1 MVDAIK
7 LKGDK
12 CESLES
18 LESGQLSCGRQHIL
32 LTFDSIVNNAISYP
46 NHVLVLVLLLLYVF
60 LFRKRMGK

>member
-46 NHVLVLVLLLLYVF
+46 NHVLVLLLLYVF